1 MLVRIVCVGDV
12 VGRPGREAL
21 QYWLPKLAAEQ
32 NIHCFVVNAE
42 NTASGSGL
50 NPQLYDKLMRY
61 GTHLIT
67 MGDHIYRR
75 KEIYPVLERSERIVR
90 PANFPPE
97 SIGKEIGIYRPDQGA
112 PVAVLSLLGRLYMKT
127 LADCPFHA
135 AKRVLERIPADIKL
149 IIVDMHG
156 EATSEKIAMGWYL
169 DGQVTAVV
177 GTHTHVATADE
188 RILPKGTAYITDLG
202 MSGPYESI
210 LGRDVQKV
218 LRAMTTSI
226 PTEFDVAERDV
237 RLSGVMITAESETG
251 QAVMIERLNLP
262 VPESVLRTMGDHGG

>member
-21 QYWLPKLAAEQ
+21 AYWLPKLAAERD
-32 NIHCFVVNAE
+32 IHCFIVNAE
-42 NTASGSGL
+42 NAASGSGL
-50 NPQLYDKLMRY
+50 NPQLYDKIMRY
-61 GTHLIT
+61 GANLIT

-75 KEIYPVLERSERIVR
+75 REILPVLERSDQIVR

-97 SIGKEIGIYRPDQGA
+97 SIGKEFGIYRPASGPA
-112 PVAVLSLLGRLYMKT
+112 VAVLSLLGRLYMKT
-127 LADCPFHA
+127 SSDCPFHA
-135 AKRVLERIPADIKL
+135 AKRVIERIPSDVKLVVAD
-149 IIVDMHG
+149 VHA

-188 RILPKGTAYITDLG
+188 RVLPKGTAYVTDLG
-202 MSGPYESI
+202 MTGPYESV
-210 LGRDVQKV
+210 LGRNVQKV
-218 LRAMTTSI
+218 LRAMTTSV
-226 PTEFDVAERDV
+226 PTEFDVAENDV

-251 QAVMIERLNLP
+251 RALSIERLNLS
-262 VPESVLRTMGDHGG
+262 VPADAMRTTG

>member
-1 MLVRIVCVGDV
+1 MLVRIMCIGDV

-21 QYWLPKLAAEQ
+21 AYWLPKLAAEQ
-32 NIHCFVVNAE
+32 AVHCFIVNAE

-50 NPQLYDKLMRY
+50 NPQLYDKIMRY
-61 GTHLIT
+61 GAHLIT

-75 KEIYPVLERSERIVR
+75 KEIYPVLERSDRIVR

-97 SIGKEIGIYRPDQGA
+97 AIGKELGIYRPPQGP
-112 PVAVLSLLGRLYMKT
+112 PVAVMSLLGRLYMKT
-127 LADCPFHA
+127 NADCPFHA
-135 AKRVLERIPADIKL
+135 AKRVLERLPADIKL
-149 IIVDMHG
+149 VVVDMHA
-156 EATSEKIAMGWYL
+156 EATSEKIGMGWYL

-188 RILPKGTAYITDLG
+188 RILPKGTAYISDLG
-202 MSGPYESI
+202 MTGPYESI

-226 PTEFDVAERDV
+226 PTEFDVAQNDV
-237 RLSGVMITAESETG
+237 RLSGVLITAESQTG
-251 QAVMIERLNLP
+251 QALSIERMNLP
-262 VPESVLRTMGDHGG
+262 VPASALKAAGE